1 MGELSRSGPPDQ
13 FWSQLQRLGRPARS
27 LTLERPSSCS
37 IMLTTFSSS
46 ASGRSDVAIER
57 LLDQPAEDLVRVEIL
72 LGDGTSGLSMPR
84 IVRYDLMDCGNR
96 FLHRRKWQQPFPD
109 RKDGRETGILDNDG
123 PASGQVA
130 GGALTEPARLT
141 LNIAVLG

>member
-1 MGELSRSGPPDQ
+1 
-13 FWSQLQRLGRPARS
+13 
-27 LTLERPSSCS
+27 
-37 IMLTTFSSS
+37 
-46 ASGRSDVAIER
+46 
-57 LLDQPAEDLVRVEIL
+57 
-72 LGDGTSGLSMPR
+72 MPR

-141 LNIAVLG
+141 LNIAVLGHAPFGHRRLDILAIAVVVRANLLGVDHAPSVLDEQPLRL